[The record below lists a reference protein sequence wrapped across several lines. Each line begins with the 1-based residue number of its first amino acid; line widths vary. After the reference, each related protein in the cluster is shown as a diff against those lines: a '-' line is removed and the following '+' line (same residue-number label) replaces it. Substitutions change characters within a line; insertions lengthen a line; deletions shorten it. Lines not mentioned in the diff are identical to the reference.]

1 MVYRSPVRWLAP
13 LALVAAAIAVYLVAS
28 GGGGG
33 GGGGGE
39 ANPSSAPIRTT
50 SPKPR
55 APARRA
61 YVVQPGDVLSQIA
74 VKTGVPLEEIQRLNP
89 TVEAQS
95 LHAGQRIRLSP

>member
-13 LALVAAAIAVYLVAS
+13 LALVAAAIAVYVVASGSS

-33 GGGGGE
+33 D
-39 ANPSSAPIRTT
+39 ASPSSTPIQTA

-55 APARRA
+55 APTRRA

-74 VKTGVPLEEIQRLNP
+74 VKTGVPLAEIQRLNP

>member
-1 MVYRSPVRWLAP
+1 MVYRSPVRWMAP
-13 LALVAAAIAVYLVAS
+13 LALVAAAIAVYVVAS
-28 GGGGG
+28 GSSG

-55 APARRA
+55 APTRRA

-95 LHAGQRIRLSP
+95 LHAGQRLRLSP